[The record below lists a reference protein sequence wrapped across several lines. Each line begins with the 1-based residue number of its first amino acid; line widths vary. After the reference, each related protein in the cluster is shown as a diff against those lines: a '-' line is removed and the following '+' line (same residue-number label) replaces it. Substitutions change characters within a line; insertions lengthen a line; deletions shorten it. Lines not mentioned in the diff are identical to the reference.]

1 MAGEAEAA
9 FEADGGGAA
18 IIGASEVGVAPELFK
33 FKVQH

>member
-33 FKVQH
+33 FKFKH